1 MEIIFKQVLLKQMSL
16 SFLFFADVF
25 ILSKDSAFT
34 LTNASARHTFE
45 KKLRHL
51 SVHFLG
57 WKKKTNNRFSCTL
70 VKEVW
75 NYANIVLIFMV
86 GFYLTTEIA

>member
-34 LTNASARHTFE
+34 LTNALARHTFE
-45 KKLRHL
+45 KTETFKCTFSWLE
-51 SVHFLG
+51 
-57 WKKKTNNRFSCTL
+57 KKKQITVFRVNLSRKSGIMQILF
-70 VKEVW
+70 
-75 NYANIVLIFMV
+75 
-86 GFYLTTEIA
+86 

>member
-45 KKLRHL
+45 KTETFKCAFSWLE
-51 SVHFLG
+51 
-57 WKKKTNNRFSCTL
+57 KKKTNNRFSCTL

>member
-34 LTNASARHTFE
+34 LTNALARHTFE
-45 KKLRHL
+45 KTETFKCAFSWLEKRKQITVFRVNL
-51 SVHFLG
+51 SRKSGIMQILF
-57 WKKKTNNRFSCTL
+57 
-70 VKEVW
+70 
-75 NYANIVLIFMV
+75 
-86 GFYLTTEIA
+86 